1 MAERETG
8 LYPKALET
16 IQRHGMLRPGDRVV
30 AGVSGGADSVALLDL
45 LCRLEGLTLTVCHLN
60 HGLRPEA
67 GEEEAFVR
75 RLAEDRG
82 LAFLSWRED
91 AAAWARDHRCTVE
104 EAGRELRYRLF
115 GEAAGETG
123 KIATAHTLS
132 DSMETVVLN
141 LARGTGIKG
150 LRGIPAV
157 RGNIVRPLIACTRR
171 EVEDYCRRRGL
182 SFVTDPTNLTS
193 QYSRGRVR
201 NQIIPQLE
209 ELNPGLPAA
218 MARLMARMEDQFA
231 LTREL
236 AEAARKELDRDG
248 WLDREGLLALP
259 PPVREELLLDLLMA
273 EGQKQSAR
281 LLEEMLEVLRR
292 GSGKV
297 QVGTGVAFTVGKGL
311 AGLVTCRPR
320 PGEFFPREIDL
331 SALALPVSFPLGA
344 GKELVIRPV
353 SGKKGEKT
361 EKINKSALNNR
372 LDCGRIIGT
381 VRLRAKAPGDRM
393 APAWRRAGSHP
404 LKKLCQEAGVPP
416 EQRQVLAVAEDSRGI
431 IWAEGFGA
439 DRRCAWREGSTAGCV
454 FEIRRTEESGNG
466 NGES

>member
-1 MAERETG
+1 MAEQET
-8 LYPKALET
+8 LYQKALAA
-16 IQRHGMLRPGDRVV
+16 IQTHQMLRPGDRVV
-30 AGVSGGADSVALLDL
+30 VGVSGGADSVALLDL
-45 LCRLEGLTLTVCHLN
+45 LCRLEGLEITVCHLN

-82 LAFLSWRED
+82 LAFLSRRAD

-104 EAGRELRYRLF
+104 EAGRELRYALF
-115 GEAAGETG
+115 RDCSGEGG

-132 DSMETVVLN
+132 DSMETVLWN
-141 LARGTGIKG
+141 LTRGTGIKG

-157 RGNIVRPLIACTRR
+157 RGNIVRPLITCTRR
-171 EVEDYCRRRGL
+171 EVEDYCRQRGL

-193 QYSRGRVR
+193 QYSRGRIR
-201 NQIIPQLE
+201 NRVIPQLE

-218 MARLMARMEDQFA
+218 MARLMARMEDQLA

-236 AEAARKELDRDG
+236 AAAARKDLDRDG

-292 GSGKV
+292 GKGKV
-297 QVGTGVAFTVGKGL
+297 QVGTGVFFSVKDGL
-311 AGLVTCRPR
+311 AGLVTHRPR
-320 PGEFFPREIDL
+320 PGEFFPRELDL
-331 SALALPVSFPLGA
+331 SALALPVSFPLGG
-344 GKELVIRPV
+344 GKELVIRRV
-353 SGKKGEKT
+353 TEKKREKT

-381 VRLRAKAPGDRM
+381 IRLRAKAPGDRM

-404 LKKLCQEAGVPP
+404 LKKLCQEAGIPP
-416 EQRQVLAVAEDSRGI
+416 EQRQFLAVAEDSRGI
-431 IWAEGFGA
+431 IWAERLGA
-439 DRRCAWREGSTAGCV
+439 DRRCAWQEDSTAGFV
-454 FEIRRTEESGNG
+454 FEIAGTEDGK

>member
-1 MAERETG
+1 MAEQET
-8 LYPKALET
+8 LYQKALAA
-16 IQRHGMLRPGDRVV
+16 IQTHQMLRPGDRVAV
-30 AGVSGGADSVALLDL
+30 GVSGGADSVALLDL
-45 LCRLEGLTLTVCHLN
+45 LCRRVGLTHTVCHLTP
-60 HGLRPEA
+60 GLGVAA

-82 LAFLSWRED
+82 LAFLSRRAD

-104 EAGRELRYRLF
+104 EAGRELRYALF
-115 GEAAGETG
+115 RDCSGEGG

-132 DSMETVVLN
+132 DSMETVLWN
-141 LARGTGIKG
+141 LTRGTGVRG

-157 RGNIVRPLIACTRR
+157 RGNIVRPLIGCTRR
-171 EVEDYCRRRGL
+171 EVEDYCRQRGL
-182 SFVTDPTNLTS
+182 SFVVDPTNLTS
-193 QYSRGRVR
+193 QYSRGRIR
-201 NQIIPQLE
+201 NQVIPQLL

-218 MARLMARMEDQFA
+218 MARLMARMEDQLA

-236 AEAARKELDRDG
+236 AAAARKDLDRDG
-248 WLDREGLLALP
+248 LLDREGLLALP

-292 GSGKV
+292 GKGKV
-297 QVGTGVAFTVGKGL
+297 QVGTGVFFSVKDGL
-311 AGLVTCRPR
+311 AGLVTHRPR

-331 SALALPVSFPLGA
+331 SALALPVSFPLGG
-344 GKELVIRPV
+344 GKELVIRRV
-353 SGKKGEKT
+353 TEKKREKT

-381 VRLRAKAPGDRM
+381 IRLRAKAPGDRM

-404 LKKLCQEAGVPP
+404 LKKLCQEAGIPP
-416 EQRQVLAVAEDSRGI
+416 EQRQFLAVAEDSRGI
-431 IWAEGFGA
+431 IWAEGLGA
-439 DRRCAWREGSTAGCV
+439 DRRCAWREDSTAGFV
-454 FEIRRTEESGNG
+454 FEIAGTEDG
-466 NGES
+466 